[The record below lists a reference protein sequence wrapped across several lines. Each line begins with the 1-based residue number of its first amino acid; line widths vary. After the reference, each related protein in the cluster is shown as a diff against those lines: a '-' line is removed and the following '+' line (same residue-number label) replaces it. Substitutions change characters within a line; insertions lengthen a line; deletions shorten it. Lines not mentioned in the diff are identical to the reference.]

1 MLIIN
6 QVLRLLNK
14 SYEREVRPQ
23 EKKLRERE
31 VEDNERR
38 VPSDGSVVALAS
50 VVWAAA
56 IWKSPIT

>member
-14 SYEREVRPQ
+14 SYERDVRPQ

-50 VVWAAA
+50 VV
-56 IWKSPIT
+56 